1 MPKVKQLT
9 VSCSNRPGTL
19 AHVAN
24 VLGDAKVNIQGFL
37 LRTSGPKGFVQLLV
51 NNVSRAKKALD
62 RAGITYTD
70 ETVLMANISNAPGA
84 LGRFAAILAAKN
96 INITSGFQTILK
108 GSRRAVVV
116 LEVSRLESAIRVAD
130 NAGAGDLESEF
141 SAEDAEDVQED
152 RRCHGASNLHESCD
166 SPANRHCEEC
176 GYWYCRAHFADPDW
190 HSCAP
195 EQGVG

>member
-9 VSCSNRPGTL
+9 VTCSNRPGTL

-24 VLGDAKVNIQGFL
+24 VLGHAHVNIQGFL

-51 NNVSRAKKALD
+51 NQVPKAKKALS
-62 RAGITYTD
+62 RAGIEYTE
-70 ETVLMANISNAPGA
+70 ETVLMANIPNAPRA
-84 LGRFAAILAAKN
+84 LGRFAARLAAKN

-116 LEVSRLESAIRVAD
+116 LEVSRLGPAVRLADHLSAGQSAD
-130 NAGAGDLESEF
+130 DIVSGETEEAPG
-141 SAEDAEDVQED
+141 D
-152 RRCHGASNLHESCD
+152 RRCHGSSEVHDSCD
-166 SPANRHCEEC
+166 RPAKRHCEEC
-176 GYWYCRAHFADPDW
+176 GYWYCRAHFTDPDW

-195 EQGVG
+195 EQGTG